1 MRRIGIYGSSFDPI
15 TYSHLFTASAVAS
28 RKRLDKVFFTPCSS
42 KRRDKV
48 LQTEDRHRLK
58 MLELA
63 LAECQSKTNRF
74 GEPLFELSQVELNAL
89 PGETYTY
96 DTMEHFRKQFP
107 DDELFFI
114 MGADLL
120 EGLSHWGN
128 AEKLVKN
135 HRFIVMSRE
144 GYHIDDLIAKHPLLR
159 NNDEHFLTMSKGISM
174 GISSSYIRGEIRN
187 GGDPSFL
194 LPDVVLRY
202 IYQNGLYQQEV
213 VS

>member
-1 MRRIGIYGSSFDPI
+1 M
-15 TYSHLFTASAVAS
+15 
-28 RKRLDKVFFTPCSS
+28 
-42 KRRDKV
+42 RRDKI
-48 LQTEDRHRLK
+48 LQTEDRHRVK

-63 LAECQSKTNRF
+63 LGACKNKTNRF
-74 GEPLFELSQVELNAL
+74 GEPLFEISLVEMNAL

-107 DDELFFI
+107 DDEIFFI

-120 EGLSHWGN
+120 EGLSRWGN

-135 HRFIVMSRE
+135 HKFIVMSRE
-144 GYHIDDLIAKHPLLR
+144 GYHMDDLIAKDPLLR
-159 NNDEHFLTMSKGISM
+159 NNDENFLTMSKGISM

-194 LPDVVLRY
+194 LPDLVLDY
-202 IYQNGLYQQEV
+202 IYKNQLYTKEV
-213 VS
+213 GR

>member
-1 MRRIGIYGSSFDPI
+1 MKRIGIYGSSFDPI
-15 TYSHLFTASAVAS
+15 TYSHMFTAAAVAS

-42 KRRDKV
+42 KRRDKI
-48 LQTEDRHRLK
+48 LQTNDRHRVK

-63 LAECQSKTNRF
+63 LETCKNKTNRF
-74 GEPLFELSQVELNAL
+74 GEPLFEISLVELNAL

-96 DTMEHFRKQFP
+96 DTMEYFRKQFP
-107 DDELFFI
+107 EDEIFFI

-120 EGLSHWGN
+120 EGLSRWGN

-135 HRFIVMSRE
+135 HKFIVMARE
-144 GYHIDDLIAKHPLLR
+144 GYHMDDLIAKDPLLR
-159 NNDEHFLTMSKGISM
+159 NNDENFLTMSKGISM

-194 LPDVVLRY
+194 LPDQVLDY
-202 IYQNGLYQQEV
+202 IYKNELYTKEV
-213 VS
+213 GR